1 MLLDERLA
9 LQVGNSVGMTFPPAF
24 LKAAGI
30 NVGDKLEVGI
40 QRDVIYV
47 AVKNATGPKLTP
59 EFKEWLDDFSTRYE
73 STIKELANLP

>member
-1 MLLDERLA
+1 MLLDTRNA
-9 LQVGNSVGMTFPPAF
+9 IQVGNSIGMTLPPAF
-24 LKAAGI
+24 LKSANI

-40 QRDVIYV
+40 QRDVMYV